1 MTEKPYGLVHARS
14 LLGPCSKEK
23 YWIIEDQGVKPSF
36 TYEES
41 EGLGLDE
48 EYKFLSWRPAMVF
61 AHDKDAPDNINTPA
75 LAFPFDARDLA
86 AFMLNGVGSLV
97 ADFYGDWETG
107 PDASAIRQIDHSDNF
122 ARKAVEQAYV
132 AYREALKIIGPYPLE
147 LDAEAGRAR
156 KVWSVANHKA
166 NQREGVFDSEP
177 GTEDSKARR
186 ERAKASI
193 AVSEMEMKTSE
204 AEANAEQEKWLQA
217 MVRELLE
224 PGAVTSK
231 WETTVHPI
239 QRSAAQDAVILKV
252 IKDMKLDPLL
262 LPRNEAGKPGVKAK
276 VREAV
281 GKNALFTGRTVFE
294 KAWERLTANH
304 DIVICKVSP

>member
-1 MTEKPYGLVHARS
+1 MTEKPYGLVHAKS
-14 LLGPCSKEK
+14 LLGPCSEEK
-23 YWIIEDQGVKPSF
+23 YWIFDDRGFSPSC
-36 TYEES
+36 TYEEA
-41 EGLGLDE
+41 ERLGLDE
-48 EYKFLSWRPAMVF
+48 EYKLLSWRPAMVF
-61 AHDKDAPDNINTPA
+61 AHDKNAPDSINTPA

-107 PDASAIRQIDHSDNF
+107 PDASAIRQIDHADNF

-147 LDAEAGRAR
+147 LDAEADRAR
-156 KVWSVANHKA
+156 KVWSLANHDA
-166 NQREGVFDSEP
+166 NQREGVFDFKP

-186 ERAKASI
+186 ERANASI
-193 AVSEMEMKTSE
+193 AVSKMEMETSE
-204 AEANAEQEKWLQA
+204 AEANAARQKWLEA

-224 PGAVTSK
+224 PRAVTSK
-231 WETTVHPI
+231 LETVVHPI

-252 IKDMKLDPLL
+252 IKDMGLDPLL

-276 VREAV
+276 VRETV
-281 GKNALFTGRTVFE
+281 GKNTLFTGSTVFE